1 MSIQFLGNDYYGFI
15 IICWDS
21 NIRGFSGWTDPKNQ
35 IPTIHLCLLLIKK
48 ILLKSKKSNS
58 IETDVYRKTTK
69 LNANEKLIKP

>member
-1 MSIQFLGNDYYGFI
+1 MVSLLFVGTVIFVVLVV
-15 IICWDS
+15 
-21 NIRGFSGWTDPKNQ
+21 WTDPKNQ

-58 IETDVYRKTTK
+58 FETDVYSKTTK